1 MIEMEFKV
9 DAEGFEEW
17 LFSLHHRFLDMV
29 QTMIDIHYLIQ
40 ANTNQRVPLDT
51 GRLESSFRYDIVR
64 QDEFFIEMHSIYSAI
79 DPDSGFDYAYY
90 QYDEDIN
97 LRWGGTN
104 SLYDRARAG
113 YPVGNHHRHGTR
125 GQSLY
130 LLRGVRAS
138 KNMMWT
144 ILEQDYLSLFYGGIK

>member
-51 GRLESSFRYDIVR
+51 GRLEESFRYDIVR
-64 QDEFFIEMHSIYSAI
+64 QDEFFIEMHSIYSAT
-79 DPDSGFDYAYY
+79 DPNSGFDYAFY
-90 QYDEDIN
+90 QHE
-97 LRWGGTN
+97 LMFRGVGTY
-104 SLYDRARAG
+104 SLYSRAKSG

-125 GQSLY
+125 GQWHY
-130 LLRGVRAS
+130 LERGVDAS
-138 KNMMWT
+138 RSMMWT